1 MGTHTGC
8 LALRGAA
15 DPFAIGRP
23 TPAGRG
29 NTTIPTRGDA
39 TEDLAPRPPASNPR
53 TPTPAIH
60 TEVTSCGEIRPL
72 AADHAF
78 QVLVDGKATG
88 HYEVRI
94 AKTDGAT
101 EWTVAARVEAKTLT
115 GTDRSAPASQED

>member
-1 MGTHTGC
+1 M
-8 LALRGAA
+8 R
-15 DPFAIGRP
+15 
-23 TPAGRG
+23 
-29 NTTIPTRGDA
+29 
-39 TEDLAPRPPASNPR
+39 
-53 TPTPAIH
+53 
-60 TEVTSCGEIRPL
+60 EIRPL

-115 GTDRSAPASQED
+115 GTDRSAPAAQEDWKAIG